1 MRRKNDLTL
10 TKFLEVFDFNYTLV
24 KIGNKTLIK
33 LIDYTECNT
42 NGLEA
47 NRYQANKDGVKE
59 IIKDLECLYDFYVFP
74 NVRKKLNNTDTDWK
88 TLSQMADD
96 NNLRYKKELLPYILE
111 EKLPVLDTE
120 GKKITKERGIK

>member
-24 KIGNKTLIK
+24 KVGNKTLIK

-42 NGLEA
+42 NGLESK
-47 NRYQANKDGVKE
+47 RYQANKDGIKE
-59 IIKDLECLYDFYVFP
+59 IIKDLEPLYDFYVFP

-96 NNLRYKKELLPYILE
+96 NNLRYKKELLPYILG
-111 EKLPVLDTE
+111 EKSLTLDAKD
-120 GKKITKERGIK
+120 KKIIKERTN

>member
-24 KIGNKTLIK
+24 KVGNKTLIK

-42 NGLEA
+42 NGLESK
-47 NRYQANKDGVKE
+47 RYQANKDGIKE
-59 IIKDLECLYDFYVFP
+59 IIKDLEPLYDFYVFP

-111 EKLPVLDTE
+111 EKLPVLDTDN
-120 GKKITKERGIK
+120 KKIIKERNC

>member
-24 KIGNKTLIK
+24 KVGNKTLIK

-42 NGLEA
+42 NGLES
-47 NRYQANKDGVKE
+47 NRYQANKDGIKE
-59 IIKDLECLYDFYVFP
+59 IIKDLEPLYDFYVFP

-96 NNLRYKKELLPYILE
+96 NNLRYKKELLPYILG
-111 EKLPVLDTE
+111 EKSLTLDAKD
-120 GKKITKERGIK
+120 KKIIKERTN

>member
-1 MRRKNDLTL
+1 MRKKNDLTL

-24 KIGNKTLIK
+24 KSENKTLIK

-47 NRYQANKDGVKE
+47 KRYQTNKDGIKE
-59 IIKDLECLYDFYVFP
+59 IIKDLECLYNFYVFP

-96 NNLRYKKELLPYILE
+96 NNLRYKKEILPYILG
-111 EKLPVLDTE
+111 EKSLTLDTKD
-120 GKKITKERGIK
+120 KKIIKERTN

>member
-1 MRRKNDLTL
+1 MRKKNDLTL

-24 KIGNKTLIK
+24 KSGNKTLIK
-33 LIDYTECNT
+33 LVDYTECNT
-42 NGLEA
+42 NELEA
-47 NRYQANKDGVKE
+47 KRYRTDKNGVKE
-59 IIKDLECLYDFYVFP
+59 IIKDLEPLYDFYVFP
-74 NVRKKLNNTDTDWK
+74 NVRKKLDNTDTDWK

-120 GKKITKERGIK
+120 SKKITKEREK